1 LLRFSCGIGLE
12 TTRGEETCPFVGI
25 VLEKETKKQ
34 GGQKGSH
41 LEVDLFCYDFPLVL
55 SWEKERR
62 GEESRSVHLAFLSL
76 RWREEDRRI
85 AG

>member
-1 LLRFSCGIGLE
+1 MWVS
-12 TTRGEETCPFVGI
+12 

-34 GGQKGSH
+34 GGQKDSH
-41 LEVDLFCYDFPLVL
+41 LEVDLLCCDFPLVL
-55 SWEKERR
+55 SWVKERR

>member
-1 LLRFSCGIGLE
+1 LWAS
-12 TTRGEETCPFVGI
+12 
-25 VLEKETKKQ
+25 VLEKEAKKH
-34 GGQKGSH
+34 GGQKDSH
-41 LEVDLFCYDFPLVL
+41 LEVDLFFCDFPLVL
-55 SWEKERR
+55 SSEKERR